1 MDKHFVQIF
10 HHWLASP
17 QGQALTRQE
26 QVKAAPILT
35 NTFGYLAL
43 QVGLPHIDYLTS
55 NRSRK
60 KLIVSSQNMHAYTYK
75 YPCIQAPANQIPLE
89 EQSVDLIILPHTL
102 ELSSQPEDILKEAH
116 RILINEGQL
125 LITGFNPWHIGML
138 RWLYRSNNLP
148 TLPYQQF
155 ISITK
160 IKKWFTLY
168 GFEINRQ
175 TLHGRHWGKD
185 GIFYLLTARKRSL
198 GMHLIGSAIKKKSP
212 STINTPAVAT
222 QKTHKQ

>member
-1 MDKHFVQIF
+1 MDKHLVQIF
-10 HHWLASP
+10 HHWLASS

-26 QVKAAPILT
+26 QMKAAPILT

-60 KLIVSSQNMHAYTYK
+60 KLIVSSQNTHAYTYK
-75 YPCIQAPANQIPLE
+75 YPCIQAPATHIPLE
-89 EQSVDLIILPHTL
+89 EQSVDLIVLPHTL
-102 ELSSQPEDILKEAH
+102 ELSTQPKEILKESH

-138 RWLYRSNNLP
+138 RRLYRSHHLP

-155 ISITK
+155 ISISK
-160 IKKWFTLY
+160 IKEWFTLY

-175 TLHGRHWGKD
+175 SSHIRHWGKD
-185 GIFYLLTARKRSL
+185 GIFYILTARKRSL
-198 GMHLIGSAIKKKSP
+198 GMHLIGPAIKKKNP
-212 STINTPAVAT
+212 SAIKPAVAT

>member
-1 MDKHFVQIF
+1 MDKHLVQIF
-10 HHWLASP
+10 HHWLTSP

-26 QVKAAPILT
+26 QMKAAPILA

-60 KLIVSSQNMHAYTYK
+60 KLIVSSQHTHAYTYK
-75 YPCIQAPANQIPLE
+75 HPCIQAPVNQIPLE
-89 EQSVDLIILPHTL
+89 EQSVDVIVLPHTL
-102 ELSSQPEDILKEAH
+102 EFSTQPEEILKEAH

-138 RWLYRSNNLP
+138 RRLYRSHHLP

-175 TLHGRHWGKD
+175 TLHSQHWGKD
-185 GIFYLLTARKRSL
+185 GIFYILTARKRSL
-198 GMHLIGSAIKKKSP
+198 GMHLIGPAIKKKSP
-212 STINTPAVAT
+212 SAIKPAVAA